1 MMRKRVTF
9 VDHLKTES
17 LSKNGSGHVLMRSAE
32 SNNRCTDGQQV
43 RKIYREINRNALADS
58 QHMTTV
64 HIPKSVMSAPFLQH
78 PALTTGQRRYLYSI
92 ANVYS
97 TEHMRRQMKQHYLNV
112 LHACLQTGQNP
123 NCRRRLQCGENGTV
137 PKDTEKDSE
146 ARAKP
151 QGRRKGS
158 SSSKGTARSDVILP
172 KIASRRGM

>member
-112 LHACLQTGQNP
+112 LHACLQTESQ
-123 NCRRRLQCGENGTV
+123 LQEEASV
-137 PKDTEKDSE
+137 WRKWHRPKGHREGFRGKGKATRTEE
-146 ARAKP
+146 R
-151 QGRRKGS
+151 
-158 SSSKGTARSDVILP
+158 
-172 KIASRRGM
+172 